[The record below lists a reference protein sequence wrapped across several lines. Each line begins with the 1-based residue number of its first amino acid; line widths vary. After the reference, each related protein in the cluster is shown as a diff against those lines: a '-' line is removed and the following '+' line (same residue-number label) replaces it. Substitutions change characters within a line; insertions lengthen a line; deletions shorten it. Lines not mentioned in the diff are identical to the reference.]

1 MGKRVAVLIKE
12 KERQY
17 EGVRSSLG
25 LLLGQHVVSMFVLN
39 HEIEVPEEFLDNLS
53 IIDEMGGDRY
63 SNVASNGDKYGFQ
76 MVTIEQVAHQLK
88 DNEVIIPF

>member
-25 LLLGQHVVSMFVLN
+25 LLLGQHVVSLFVLN
-39 HEIEVPEEFLDNLS
+39 HELEVPEEFQENIS
-53 IIDEMGGDRY
+53 IIDEMGGGRY
-63 SNVASNGDKYGFQ
+63 STVASNLDKYGFQ
-76 MVTIEQVAHQLK
+76 MVTLEQVAHQLK
-88 DNEVIIPF
+88 ENDLIIPF

>member
-17 EGVRSSLG
+17 EGVRSGLG

-39 HEIEVPEEFLDNLS
+39 HELEVPEEFQDNIS
-53 IIDEMGGDRY
+53 IIDEMGGCRY
-63 SNVASNGDKYGFQ
+63 SNVASHMEKYGFQ
-76 MVTIEQVAHQLK
+76 MVTLEQVAYKLK
-88 DNEVIIPF
+88 ENEVIIPF

>member
-1 MGKRVAVLIKE
+1 VGKRVAVLIKE

-39 HEIEVPEEFLDNLS
+39 HELEVPEEFQDNIS
-53 IIDEMGGDRY
+53 IIDEMGGGRY
-63 SNVASNGDKYGFQ
+63 SNVASNMDKYGFQ
-76 MVTIEQVAHQLK
+76 LVTLEQVAHQLK
-88 DNEVIIPF
+88 MNEVIIPF

>member
-39 HEIEVPEEFLDNLS
+39 HELEVPEEFQDNIS
-53 IIDEMGGDRY
+53 IIDEMGGGRY
-63 SNVASNGDKYGFQ
+63 SNVASNMDKYGFQ
-76 MVTIEQVAHQLK
+76 LVTLEQVAHQLK
-88 DNEVIIPF
+88 MNEVIIPF